1 VDPTQAASILTSDP
15 QDSTRGAQWTLSL
28 RVDGTGACEEECSGL
43 RNLRK
48 AVGVTHDFKLHLLA
62 ACVS

>member
-15 QDSTRGAQWTLSL
+15 QDSTREAQWTLSL
-28 RVDGTGACEEECSGL
+28 QVDDTGACEEECSGL

-48 AVGVTHDFKLHLLA
+48 IVDVTNDF
-62 ACVS
+62 